1 MAIPHKHKG
10 RYIFHFTDIRNLD
23 SIIKNGLLCT
33 NLKNEKEIKHKN
45 IANQRIQERRAR
57 MDVPV
62 GPGGKVH
69 DYVPFYFS
77 SINPMLLSKLIQ
89 KNVDQPG
96 IIYFCVSI
104 DRLEKEDA
112 VFTDASANTAEAPEF
127 FDDTSD
133 LDELDWE
140 IIDSKSWKQDS
151 EEDKHKKMAEALIA
165 SRVDISE
172 ISHIV
177 VYNEHV
183 KKYVQKIFDDNGVKA
198 PKILFDGYF
207 PLERYKFYYTKF
219 FFGDRK
225 NETLV
230 TGPEFLKN
238 SYETTLKKIKKK
250 RSGGR
255 GMYRFETIS
264 DLIAAIEE
272 DFSVLPELKGII
284 GLYQDY
290 SPHDDFLEDHTKKV
304 VRAMKSTGYYKKAS
318 ETKKSLLVLAAYLHD
333 IGKGPKKRWDNGKM
347 PRPYTDHPADAA
359 EMLVRILSEEVRNL
373 TDEDV
378 REICMLVIYHDIIG
392 DCLGKGR
399 DKEQLAGI
407 VTGEDDFEMLCAIA
421 LADTSAIGDLWAT
434 QIELSK
440 AALKAEVMDLKRLS

>member
-112 VFTDASANTAEAPEF
+112 VFTDASANTVEAPEF

-133 LDELDWE
+133 LDELDWK

-177 VYNEHV
+177 VYN
-183 KKYVQKIFDDNGVKA
+183 
-198 PKILFDGYF
+198 
-207 PLERYKFYYTKF
+207 
-219 FFGDRK
+219 
-225 NETLV
+225 
-230 TGPEFLKN
+230 
-238 SYETTLKKIKKK
+238 
-250 RSGGR
+250 
-255 GMYRFETIS
+255 
-264 DLIAAIEE
+264 
-272 DFSVLPELKGII
+272 
-284 GLYQDY
+284 
-290 SPHDDFLEDHTKKV
+290 
-304 VRAMKSTGYYKKAS
+304 
-318 ETKKSLLVLAAYLHD
+318 
-333 IGKGPKKRWDNGKM
+333 
-347 PRPYTDHPADAA
+347 
-359 EMLVRILSEEVRNL
+359 
-373 TDEDV
+373 
-378 REICMLVIYHDIIG
+378 
-392 DCLGKGR
+392 
-399 DKEQLAGI
+399 
-407 VTGEDDFEMLCAIA
+407 
-421 LADTSAIGDLWAT
+421 
-434 QIELSK
+434 
-440 AALKAEVMDLKRLS
+440 